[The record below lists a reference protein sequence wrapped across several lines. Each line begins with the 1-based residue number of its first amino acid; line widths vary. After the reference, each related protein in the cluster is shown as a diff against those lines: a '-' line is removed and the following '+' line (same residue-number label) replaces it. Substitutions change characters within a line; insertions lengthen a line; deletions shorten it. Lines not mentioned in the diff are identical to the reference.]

1 MRPRDFRPVPRPGD
15 ERFVVDETDGTVW
28 HRCHQRALYADTD
41 RSGVVYH
48 ANYLRYLERARTELL
63 GSFGPSVQ
71 DWTHRGL
78 IFPIYSINI
87 TFKAPARLCDDLV
100 VVTLAKRTSP
110 YRVSFDQRIERPAD
124 GKLLV
129 EAKVDAVC
137 TDLQGSLREFPD
149 LGMPAQT

>member
-1 MRPRDFRPVPRPGD
+1 MDQKFPVRVYY
-15 ERFVVDETDGTVW
+15 E
-28 HRCHQRALYADTD
+28 DTD
-41 RSGVVYH
+41 SMGVVYH

-71 DWTHRGL
+71 DWTQRGL

-87 TFKAPARLCDDLV
+87 TFKAPARLCDDLL
-100 VVTLAKRTSP
+100 VVTQAKRTSP
-110 YRVSFDQRIERPAD
+110 YRISFDQRIERPAD
-124 GKLLV
+124 GRLLV

-137 TDLQGSLREFPD
+137 TDLQGSLREFPE